1 MLKRFLILFVLFPH
15 LLFAQTLK
23 GTITDIY
30 NLPIEAV
37 NVSVTG
43 KQIGVSTNEKGK
55 YLLELKANRSYLI
68 SFTFIGY
75 QTVKVRIPILK
86 KGQEYVLNQQ
96 MITKSFI
103 KNEIIIKDQQSRKS
117 TLTKIKP
124 KHAAVIPNSSGGVEA
139 LLKTL
144 PGVSSANELS
154 SQYSVR
160 GGNFDEN
167 LVYHIF

>member
-103 KNEIIIKDQQSRKS
+103 KNEIIISEGYKS
-117 TLTKIKP
+117 WDCGYPFTL
-124 KHAAVIPNSSGGVEA
+124 A
-139 LLKTL
+139 LDNKFLTIFY
-144 PGVSSANELS
+144 ANDEK
-154 SQYSVR
+154 
-160 GGNFDEN
+160 GNRFITSK
-167 LVYHIF
+167 LWSL